1 MPQDPPGSLDAQ
13 AFLDAVGLCG
23 ALVEFEEGATIYRQ
37 GDRCDGVFY
46 VLSGQVTL
54 SGPASSAAIA
64 TLGPSEFFGEGCL
77 TGQSKRLTD
86 AHAAGATALRVIPMD
101 EMSRLLKEQ
110 PLLSDRFLTY
120 LLRRSLHVE
129 RAIVRHTFNTRE
141 RKLARALIRLAL
153 DAMTDEQELLPAA
166 SETALAEVAGTTTVE
181 ARAAMARFTR
191 DRLVDHGQPPGR
203 VRIQSE
209 LVGAILRE

>member
-1 MPQDPPGSLDAQ
+1 MPQDPLASFDAQ
-13 AFLDAVGLCG
+13 ACLDAVGLRG
-23 ALVEFEEGATIYRQ
+23 ALAECPAGASIYRQ

-46 VLSGQVTL
+46 VLSGEVRL
-54 SGPASSAAIA
+54 SLPGSTAPIA

-77 TGQSKRLTD
+77 TGQTRRLTD
-86 AHAAGATALRVIPMD
+86 AQAVTPTALRVIPAN

-110 PLLSDRFLTY
+110 PLVSDHFLTY
-120 LLRRSLHVE
+120 LLRRSVHVE
-129 RAIVRHTFNTRE
+129 RTIVRHTFNTSE

-153 DAMTDEQELLPAA
+153 DAMTEDQELLPAA
-166 SETALAEVAGTTTVE
+166 SEPALAEVAGTTAGE
-181 ARAAMARFTR
+181 AHAAMARFTR
-191 DRLVDHGQPPGR
+191 DHLVAYGERPGR